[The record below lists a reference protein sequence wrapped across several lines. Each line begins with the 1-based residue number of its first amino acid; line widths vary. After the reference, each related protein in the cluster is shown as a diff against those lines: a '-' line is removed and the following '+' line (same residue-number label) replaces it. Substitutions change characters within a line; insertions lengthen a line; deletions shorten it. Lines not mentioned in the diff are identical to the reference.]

1 MAKKKSNN
9 KSISNKQADAQR
21 RRDKKQNKNKENS
34 YDPEMKCQLE
44 KIGLG
49 LKDIPGD
56 GNCLFRALA
65 DQLYGGQEGQ
75 KLHGRLRN
83 ETVKYML
90 KNKEDFE
97 PFFASDEG
105 LTFDRH
111 LDLLSEDG
119 TYAGNDAIVA
129 FARRYEVVVVI
140 HQLNEALWKIGEE
153 KKSTTPTSSSEKE
166 KAELHNSKPAKHYQD
181 REPAKSNKSLSKR
194 MKQLHISYHNG
205 DHYNSVRRIGDFG
218 ITGGGAANKPANV
231 YIDTLKPDIQV
242 DGSTSYNSDDNENSQ
257 QNHIDVESED
267 KERLSDSLANKSK
280 EKSQWKIVKS
290 RKKGKRKNGYCEKYR
305 DIDTYQPLAA
315 MQALSI

>member
-21 RRDKKQNKNKENS
+21 RRDKKQNKNKEKS

-49 LKDIPGD
+49 LKEIPGD

-129 FARRYEVVVVI
+129 FSRRYEVVVVI

-153 KKSTTPTSSSEKE
+153 TKSTTPSSSSEK
-166 KAELHNSKPAKHYQD
+166 
-181 REPAKSNKSLSKR
+181 
-194 MKQLHISYHNG
+194 
-205 DHYNSVRRIGDFG
+205 
-218 ITGGGAANKPANV
+218 
-231 YIDTLKPDIQV
+231 DIE
-242 DGSTSYNSDDNENSQ
+242 T
-257 QNHIDVESED
+257 
-267 KERLSDSLANKSK
+267 
-280 EKSQWKIVKS
+280 
-290 RKKGKRKNGYCEKYR
+290 
-305 DIDTYQPLAA
+305 
-315 MQALSI
+315 